1 MVPIDYQ
8 VVGEEEYALK
18 IHIGGDGRYS
28 VESGTYET
36 KPPRHGELNDRQEQQ
51 LLDAIKQL
59 GIPRE
64 HPVPEGSAA
73 FEARLSVGE
82 PGSEA
87 VYSFWEGA
95 LEEDAELNT
104 LIRLLEKL

>member
-18 IHIGGDGRYS
+18 IHIGSDGHYS

-36 KPPRHGELNDRQEQQ
+36 KPPRNGELSDEEEQQ
-51 LLDAIKQL
+51 LLDAIRAL

-64 HPVPEGSAA
+64 HPVPTGSVA
-73 FEARLSVGE
+73 FEARLTVGE
-82 PGSEA
+82 TGSEA
-87 VYSFWEGA
+87 VYAFWEGA

>member
-18 IHIGGDGRYS
+18 IHIGSDGGFS

-36 KPPRHGELNDRQEQQ
+36 KPPRNGRLCAQQEQL

-73 FEARLSVGE
+73 FEARLTVGE

-87 VYSFWEGA
+87 VYAFWEGA
-95 LEEDAELNT
+95 LEEDAELNA
-104 LIRLLEKL
+104 LIRLLERL

>member
-18 IHIGGDGRYS
+18 IHIGNDGGYS

-36 KPPRHGELNDRQEQQ
+36 KPPRSGRLSAEQEQQ

-73 FEARLSVGE
+73 FEARLTVGE
-82 PGSEA
+82 TGSEA
-87 VYSFWEGA
+87 VYAFWEGA